1 VRILRRSWLDIVAVL
16 VSLFVFIVPF
26 VFMFLMAVKDADD
39 ASDFS
44 FTWPKRWAAWSNI
57 NEVFNSR
64 DGVLITAFKNSTLL
78 TIAAVVGVVV
88 VASMAAF
95 VIERRPGR
103 VARSANFLLLA
114 GLMIPPAIVPTIWV
128 LQKLHL
134 YKSVFGLALVEIA
147 FGMPFSV
154 LVFRGFIS
162 TIPRDLDEAALID
175 GCTGFNLFFRVIFPL
190 LRPVTV
196 TISLVTA
203 VFVFNDFVNPLY
215 FLPGSGH
222 ETVQL
227 TLFNFVS
234 QFTRNWNLLFMDML
248 IITVPPLV
256 LYTIFNRKIVAGMTS
271 GAVKG

>member
-1 VRILRRSWLDIVAVL
+1 VKRLKGYWLDIVAVT
-16 VSLFVFIVPF
+16 VAVVVFLVPF
-26 VFMFLMAVKDADD
+26 AFMFLTAVKDADD
-39 ASDFS
+39 ASDFG
-44 FTWPKRWAAWSNI
+44 FAWPKRWNALANI
-57 NEVFNSR
+57 REVFKSR
-64 DGVLITAFKNSTLL
+64 DGVLITAFKNSTIL
-78 TIAAVVGVVV
+78 TVLSVIGVTI

-128 LQKLHL
+128 LQRMNI
-134 YKSVFGLALVEIA
+134 YKSILGLVFIEVA
-147 FGMPFSV
+147 FNLPFAV
-154 LVFRGFIS
+154 LIFRGFIS
-162 TIPRDLDEAALID
+162 TIPKDLDEAALID
-175 GCTGFNLFFRVIFPL
+175 GCTGFNLFFRVILPL

-196 TISLVTA
+196 TICLVTA

-215 FLPGSGH
+215 FLPGAGN

-248 IITVPPLV
+248 IITIPPLV
-256 LYTIFNRKIVAGMTS
+256 IYSIFNRKIVAGMTS

>member
-1 VRILRRSWLDIVAVL
+1 MKRLKRYWLDIVAVT
-16 VSLFVFIVPF
+16 VAVVVFLVPF
-26 VFMFLMAVKDADD
+26 AFMFLMAVKDADD
-39 ASDFS
+39 ASDFG
-44 FTWPKRWAAWSNI
+44 FTWPKRWNALANI
-57 NEVFNSR
+57 REVFSTR
-64 DGVLITAFKNSTLL
+64 DGVLITAFKNSTIL
-78 TIAAVVGVVV
+78 TVLSVIGVTVIAA
-88 VASMAAF
+88 MAAF

-128 LQKLHL
+128 LQKLHI
-134 YKSVFGLALVEIA
+134 YKSILGLVLVEVA
-147 FGMPFSV
+147 FNLPFAV
-154 LVFRGFIS
+154 LIFRGFIS
-162 TIPRDLDEAALID
+162 TIPKDLDEAALID

-196 TISLVTA
+196 TICLVTS

-215 FLPGSGH
+215 FLPGAGN

-248 IITVPPLV
+248 IITIPPLV
-256 LYTIFNRKIVAGMTS
+256 VYSIFNRKIVAGMTS

>member
-1 VRILRRSWLDIVAVL
+1 MKRLKRYWLDVVAVT
-16 VSLFVFIVPF
+16 VAVVVFLVPF
-26 VFMFLMAVKDADD
+26 AFMFLTAVKDPDD
-39 ASDFS
+39 ASDFG
-44 FTWPKRWAAWSNI
+44 FTWPKRWNALANI
-57 NEVFNSR
+57 REVFNSR
-64 DGVLITAFKNSTLL
+64 DGVLITAFKNSTIL
-78 TIAAVVGVVV
+78 TVLSVIGVTI

-128 LQKLHL
+128 LQRLHI
-134 YKSVFGLALVEIA
+134 YKSILGLVFVEVA
-147 FGMPFSV
+147 FNLPFAV
-154 LVFRGFIS
+154 LIFRGFIS
-162 TIPRDLDEAALID
+162 TIPKDLDEAALID

-196 TISLVTA
+196 TICLVTS

-215 FLPGSGH
+215 FLPGAGN

-248 IITVPPLV
+248 IITIPPLV
-256 LYTIFNRKIVAGMTS
+256 IYSIFNRKIVAGMTS